1 MPISRGEE
9 EVEER
14 RAHHGAPVDPPQL
27 VDHRARARAVRILL
41 VGPLRAR
48 AQQHV
53 GRDALRQ
60 LGHHRRPPRRRRLLG
75 RAVGVRLNHAEL
87 RHPLASDEAVE
98 QAAVGTDGVD
108 EARVLALVLEHLAA
122 AQLEDQLR
130 SRSVE
135 ILLGEED
142 VGPCRQRRAAERAAA
157 GSPSTAGS
165 CAPPSGSIGSLP
177 PAQGT
182 WGVARGSSSQAHG
195 RCCGRASRR
204 RRHHDGGSRGSWCGA
219 LSPPAPFGPPSF
231 GYAGSGHTWRR
242 FGRCREERRA
252 AMRRPTAVVWED
264 PTEPKLRTRSAHR
277 RRRRTPPRL
286 LACCCPE
293 RRGSARRLAQALRRE
308 SCWRSVAAQPQ
319 RWAAAMTR
327 GERRS
332 EPAQAARRSTHA
344 CPARERAASGASA
357 ELALATT
364 KTTGQ
369 RPSEKRELSYV
380 IPRGV
385 TTPRRLQ

>member
-1 MPISRGEE
+1 MSRQELRCTHVHAYTLYRVGEVEEVARVDHRRVGVVDERECAVLAQQHVLEMPISRGEE

-142 VGPCRQRRAAERAAA
+142 VGRPSNLALVQLAAKGAPPRERQQAAPARRAAVPRHLAA
-157 GSPSTAGS
+157 
-165 CAPPSGSIGSLP
+165 
-177 PAQGT
+177 
-182 WGVARGSSSQAHG
+182 
-195 RCCGRASRR
+195 
-204 RRHHDGGSRGSWCGA
+204 
-219 LSPPAPFGPPSF
+219 
-231 GYAGSGHTWRR
+231 
-242 FGRCREERRA
+242 
-252 AMRRPTAVVWED
+252 
-264 PTEPKLRTRSAHR
+264 
-277 RRRRTPPRL
+277 
-286 LACCCPE
+286 
-293 RRGSARRLAQALRRE
+293 
-308 SCWRSVAAQPQ
+308 
-319 RWAAAMTR
+319 
-327 GERRS
+327 
-332 EPAQAARRSTHA
+332 
-344 CPARERAASGASA
+344 
-357 ELALATT
+357 
-364 KTTGQ
+364 
-369 RPSEKRELSYV
+369 
-380 IPRGV
+380 
-385 TTPRRLQ
+385 